1 MYGHKKITDVNEAR
15 YCSFIKMTGG
25 FKVSSKVK
33 KINCATL
40 PHCPKV
46 LDQHLLWV
54 NRISMLWRHAH
65 TTETTRDIHPHNFGW
80 REDGNGQYLPLCF
93 KGETL
98 SENIPNYNG
107 EIETE
112 NGSYDDVRDID
123 NENLFYKNGY
133 AEFNCESDY
142 DCDEYQSYFFY
153 FLFIVI

>member
-1 MYGHKKITDVNEAR
+1 MKTCT
-15 YCSFIKMTGG
+15 YCKP
-25 FKVSSKVK
+25 
-33 KINCATL
+33 A
-40 PHCPKV
+40 
-46 LDQHLLWV
+46 
-54 NRISMLWRHAH
+54 
-65 TTETTRDIHPHNFGW
+65 RDIHPLNFGW

-123 NENLFYKNGY
+123 NENKFYKNGY

-142 DCDEYQSYFFY
+142 DCDEYQSYFFLFFVYCDLGGVFLVFFIYKVLY
-153 FLFIVI
+153 FLRKTNYLK